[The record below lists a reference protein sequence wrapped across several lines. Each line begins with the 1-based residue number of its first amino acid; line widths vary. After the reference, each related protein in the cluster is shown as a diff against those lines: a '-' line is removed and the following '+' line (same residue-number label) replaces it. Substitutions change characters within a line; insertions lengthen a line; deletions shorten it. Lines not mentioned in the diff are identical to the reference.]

1 MAFINYSSREIQ
13 LKIVYYGAALC
24 GKTTNLVT
32 LHKQITHA
40 QKGELVSLATDAD
53 RTLFFDFPLA
63 QHEDAA
69 GLHHPLPA
77 LHRAGPG
84 DLQHHASAGA

>member
-53 RTLFFDFPLA
+53 RTLFFDFLS
-63 QHEDAA
+63 
-69 GLHHPLPA
+69 LNTKTLPGSPPA
-77 LHRAGPG
+77 SSSTPFRARRSIIPR
-84 DLQHHASAGA
+84 ASSC